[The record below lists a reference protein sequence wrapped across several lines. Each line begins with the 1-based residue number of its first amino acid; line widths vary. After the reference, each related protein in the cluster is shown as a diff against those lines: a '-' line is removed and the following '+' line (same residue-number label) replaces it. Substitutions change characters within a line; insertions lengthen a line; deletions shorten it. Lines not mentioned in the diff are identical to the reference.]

1 MMAKRNERELVTL
14 AQTDAEETVNQA
26 GCVVD
31 ELEDIECPVKAKGRK
46 AIAIPRAVM
55 VELEDGC
62 EVEISKEVLKKRG
75 LEDAG
80 EVVMMKKVR
89 ENEEDCEDINS
100 SPSLNTSDS
109 VPGSSDVYQPET
121 SHEEV
126 DHNEEEDDDGTDVAE
141 SDYAEE
147 EDDYFP
153 LSGYPLVDRFPDL
166 GCDLA
171 EPECGCCHCDLSD
184 KLGPTT
190 SEPDMVL
197 YSDRTSDTVM
207 SDCRYLKDRLVRDT
221 GYNFWEVED

>member
-89 ENEEDCEDINS
+89 ENEEDCENRNS

-109 VPGSSDVYQPET
+109 VPGSSDVNHPET

-126 DHNEEEDDDGTDVAE
+126 DHNEDDDDDGTDVAE

-147 EDDYFP
+147 GDDYFP
-153 LSGYPLVDRFPDL
+153 LSGYPLQVP
-166 GCDLA
+166 
-171 EPECGCCHCDLSD
+171 
-184 KLGPTT
+184 
-190 SEPDMVL
+190 
-197 YSDRTSDTVM
+197 
-207 SDCRYLKDRLVRDT
+207 
-221 GYNFWEVED
+221 